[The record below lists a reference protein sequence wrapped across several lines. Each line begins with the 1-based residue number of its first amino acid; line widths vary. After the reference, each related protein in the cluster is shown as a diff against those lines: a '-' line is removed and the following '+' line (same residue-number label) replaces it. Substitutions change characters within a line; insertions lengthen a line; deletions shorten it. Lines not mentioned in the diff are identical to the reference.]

1 MILER
6 ALITVKSGQA
16 EAFKQAFAKARPHI
30 EGSKGC
36 RKVEMR
42 PGIENPEDFLL
53 LVWWDTLEDHTVG
66 FRGSA
71 LYTQWRGLVSEF
83 FAQPPFVEHFE
94 LVGTPPT

>member
-6 ALITVKSGQA
+6 ALITVKPGQA

-42 PGIENPEDFLL
+42 QGIEHPDDFLL
-53 LVWWDTLEDHTVG
+53 LVWWDTLEDHNVG
-66 FRGSA
+66 FRESPA
-71 LYTQWRGLVSEF
+71 FTEWRAILGPL
-83 FAQPPFVEHFE
+83 FAGPPAVVHHQEP
-94 LVGTPPT
+94 L

>member
-42 PGIENPEDFLL
+42 QGIEHPDDFLL
-53 LVWWDTLEDHTVG
+53 LVWWETLEDHNVG
-66 FRGSA
+66 FRESPA
-71 LYTQWRGLVSEF
+71 FTEWRAILGPL
-83 FAQPPFVEHFE
+83 FAAPPQVVHHQEP
-94 LVGTPPT
+94 L

>member
-6 ALITVKSGQA
+6 ALITVKPGQA

-42 PGIENPEDFLL
+42 QGIEHPDDFLL
-53 LVWWDTLEDHTVG
+53 LVWWETLEDHTVG
-66 FRGSA
+66 FRESPA
-71 LYTQWRGLVSEF
+71 FQEWRTILGPL
-83 FAQPPFVEHFE
+83 FASPPAVVHHHEP
-94 LVGTPPT
+94 L

>member
-6 ALITVKSGQA
+6 ALITVKPGQA

-42 PGIENPEDFLL
+42 QGIENPDDFLL
-53 LVWWDTLEDHTVG
+53 LVWWDTLEDHND
-66 FRGSA
+66 R
-71 LYTQWRGLVSEF
+71 L
-83 FAQPPFVEHFE
+83 P
-94 LVGTPPT
+94 

>member
-6 ALITVKSGQA
+6 ALITVKPGQA
-16 EAFKQAFAKARPHI
+16 EAFKTAFAKARPHI

-42 PGIENPEDFLL
+42 AGIENPEDFLL

-66 FRGSA
+66 FRESPA
-71 LYTQWRGLVSEF
+71 FQEWRAILGPL
-83 FAQPPFVEHFE
+83 FAAPPAVVHHHEP
-94 LVGTPPT
+94 L

>member
-6 ALITVKSGQA
+6 ALISVKPGQA

-42 PGIENPEDFLL
+42 QGIEHPDDFLL
-53 LVWWDTLEDHTVG
+53 LVWWDTLEDHNIG
-66 FRGSA
+66 FRESPA
-71 LYTQWRGLVSEF
+71 FTEWRAILGPL
-83 FAQPPFVEHFE
+83 FAAPPAVVHHHEP
-94 LVGTPPT
+94 L

>member
-6 ALITVKSGQA
+6 ALITVKPGQA

-42 PGIENPEDFLL
+42 QGIEHPDDFLL
-53 LVWWDTLEDHTVG
+53 LVWWETLEDHNVG
-66 FRGSA
+66 FRESPA
-71 LYTQWRGLVSEF
+71 FAEWRAILGPL
-83 FAQPPFVEHFE
+83 FAAPPQVVHHQEP
-94 LVGTPPT
+94 L

>member
-1 MILER
+1 LILER

-42 PGIENPEDFLL
+42 QGIEHPDDFLL
-53 LVWWDTLEDHTVG
+53 LVWWDTLEDHNIG
-66 FRGSA
+66 FRESPA
-71 LYTQWRGLVSEF
+71 FTEWRAILGPL
-83 FAQPPFVEHFE
+83 FAAPPAVVHHHEP
-94 LVGTPPT
+94 L